1 MGALEVLESKTI
13 NHTSM
18 FKKLILKLFNI
29 YPNIISFKEVFD
41 LIGFPIITFTQGGR
55 KFHFLFDTGTNHNI
69 IDSNVLK
76 YLEYEKVK
84 QEGQVTLSGMDG
96 IKHDVELCN
105 ITLYYK
111 DQAYPFIYLSKDLK
125 ETFALFKKDFGI
137 QLSGMI
143 GTEFFAQYQYVID
156 FKDFIA
162 YSKA

>member
-1 MGALEVLESKTI
+1 MI
-13 NHTSM
+13 
-18 FKKLILKLFNI
+18 KKLILKLFNI

-41 LIGFPIITFTQGGR
+41 LIGFPIITFNQNGK
-55 KFHFLFDTGTNHNI
+55 KFHFLFDTGTNHNV

-76 YLEYEKVK
+76 YLDYENINT
-84 QEGQVTLSGMDG
+84 EEDNTLSGMDG
-96 IKHDVELCN
+96 IRHKVNVCN

-111 DQAYPFIYLSKDLK
+111 DQAYPFVYLSKDLK
-125 ETFALFKKDFGI
+125 DTFDLFKKDFGI

-143 GTEFFAQYQYVID
+143 GTEFFAKYKYVLD